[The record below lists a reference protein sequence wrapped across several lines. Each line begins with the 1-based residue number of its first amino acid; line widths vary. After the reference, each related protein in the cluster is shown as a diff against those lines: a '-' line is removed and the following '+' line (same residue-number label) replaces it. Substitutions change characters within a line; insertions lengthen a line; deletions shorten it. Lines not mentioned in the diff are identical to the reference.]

1 MVSRTRRRT
10 PRLPLLAALVLVATA
25 FGLASCS
32 HHDQLDTSKAQQQI
46 GTKLAAYYQPAP
58 VSGTH
63 CPDRVPLAKGS
74 TFQCSTVVQG
84 QKVGIVVTQLDDSGR
99 VSFKPAA
106 AVIVVDKTVQD
117 LRTRLATLYAHD
129 GSSGAVTVDC
139 GTSPVRVFAP
149 KGSFTCAVTA
159 GTQRFRERVTVED
172 VAGHVAYR
180 PVS

>member
-1 MVSRTRRRT
+1 MVSRTHRRT
-10 PRLPLLAALVLVATA
+10 PRPRLVAGLALVACLV
-25 FGLASCS
+25 GLASCS

-58 VSGTH
+58 VSGTR

-84 QKVGIVVTQLDDSGR
+84 QKVGIVVTQLDDTGR

-117 LRTRLATLYAHD
+117 LRTRLARLYAHD
-129 GSSGAVTVDC
+129 GAPGAVTVDC
-139 GTSPVRVFAP
+139 GTSPVRVIAP

-159 GTQRFRERVTVED
+159 GTQHFREKVTVED